1 MTFRSVVFY
10 IVILV
15 LVGVVGYALVNK
27 PPALPAPSTG
37 SGQATAPLSTDV
49 TSTATYSCDSGS
61 TITTALSEAT
71 AVLTLSDGRS
81 LTLPHV
87 VSADGGQYKNGTTLF
102 VTKGDEAFLQENG
115 SNAYDNCLAGV
126 NNTVMNGRKTFINQ
140 GNSFTFSY
148 PQAFILS
155 GGGIGY
161 TQNWKVSADNSMGLS
176 LAKVH
181 VSKEFEPKTNFGDAT
196 FTVGTSSDP
205 QAIRDCLGASK
216 TWTLIGGTPFTTV
229 LTSDAG
235 AGNRY
240 DTTSYRAIRNNQC
253 YAIEYTIHYVALA
266 NFPPNSGITAYDQK
280 KVQAAL
286 ESIVQS
292 FHFLP

>member
-15 LVGVVGYALVNK
+15 LVGVVAYTVVNK
-27 PPALPAPSTG
+27 PPVIHPPVVITTPA
-37 SGQATAPLSTDV
+37 APLSTDV
-49 TSTATYSCDSGS
+49 TTTATYSCDRGS
-61 TITTALSEAT
+61 TITANFSEANV
-71 AVLTLSDGRS
+71 ALTLSDGRS
-81 LTLPHV
+81 LTLPRV
-87 VSADGGQYKNGTTLF
+87 VSADGTQYKSGTTLF
-102 VTKGDEAFLQENG
+102 VSKGDEAFLQESG
-115 SNAYDNCLAGV
+115 SNNYDNCLAGV

-140 GNSFTFSY
+140 GNNYTFSY

-161 TQNWKVSADNSMGLS
+161 TQNWKMGGDSTMGLS
-176 LAKVH
+176 LAKVY
-181 VSKEFEPKTNFGDAT
+181 VPKEFEPKTNFGDAT

-205 QAIRDCLGASK
+205 QALSSCMGSSK
-216 TWTLIGGTPFTTV
+216 TWILISGVPFTSVT
-229 LTSDAG
+229 TSDAG

-253 YAIEYTIHYVALA
+253 YAVEYTIHYVALA
-266 NFPPNSGITAYDQK
+266 NFPPNSGISAYDQK

-286 ESIVQS
+286 ETIVQS
-292 FHFLP
+292 FRFLP